1 MEPALQQHKGAYS
14 IARRLHMYRTVLV
27 PLDGSSFGE
36 HALQLATTLA
46 RRSGARV
53 ELVHVHSPNPD
64 ASTWEPVTPFRYE
77 GLEQS
82 EREWDGTSVL
92 TEEHYLI
99 KCAEQLKQELNGGT
113 TCKVLSGPTIPALE
127 QEIRDSRPDL
137 IVMATHGRGGFS
149 RAWLGSVADA
159 LVRNVHRPILLVRTP
174 DESAPAAPV
183 RTERILIPLDGSPLS
198 ETIVQHAVDLGAN
211 APTSFTLLRVVPPVW
226 TAPEIMS
233 EPDALTDGALKDRVT
248 AARDYLARV
257 ADSMTAQ
264 TVDVTMDVVVGV
276 AAGASILDYAR
287 NADIDVIAMATHGR
301 GGVKRMILG
310 SVADKVLRGA
320 TMPVLLYHP
329 A

>member
-1 MEPALQQHKGAYS
+1 
-14 IARRLHMYRTVLV
+14 
-27 PLDGSSFGE
+27 
-36 HALQLATTLA
+36 
-46 RRSGARV
+46 
-53 ELVHVHSPNPD
+53 
-64 ASTWEPVTPFRYE
+64 
-77 GLEQS
+77 
-82 EREWDGTSVL
+82 
-92 TEEHYLI
+92 
-99 KCAEQLKQELNGGT
+99 
-113 TCKVLSGPTIPALE
+113 VLSGPTSPALE